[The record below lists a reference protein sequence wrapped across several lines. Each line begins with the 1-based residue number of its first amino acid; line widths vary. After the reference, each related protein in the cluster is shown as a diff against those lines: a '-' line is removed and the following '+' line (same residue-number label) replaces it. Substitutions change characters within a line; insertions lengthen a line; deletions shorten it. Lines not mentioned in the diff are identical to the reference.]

1 MTMPARKQEEDVN
14 SDPLMKQANSMGER
28 ELQDILSPA
37 AQQDSRYRDT
47 QSQQHYKFT
56 CISTT
61 QDLQHRY
68 TQ

>member
-47 QSQQHYKFT
+47 QSQT
-56 CISTT
+56 A
-61 QDLQHRY
+61 L
-68 TQ
+68 